1 MEDEQFR
8 DSPPNESPEKLIN
21 QLENVKSA
29 GYANLHGHSKK
40 RNAVDVEMKVK

>member
-29 GYANLHGHSKK
+29 DTQIFMATVKK
-40 RNAVDVEMKVK
+40 GMLLTLKVKE